1 VKLLIIG
8 SGARE
13 HALAWKFRQDD
24 SSIELI
30 AAPGNPGMASIA
42 TCFPVSADDIEG
54 LVALVQAEQPDVTVV
69 GPEAPLAAGIVD
81 RFTVE
86 GFPIF
91 GPTKAAAQI
100 ESSKRYAKEIM
111 RRAGVATANAS
122 HHTTAVSAMRAA
134 RMLGA
139 PVVIKASGLAAGKG
153 VVIAETM
160 AEAERAIRS
169 MIVDGALGG
178 AGREILVEQYM
189 EGEELSIFAVCDGS
203 RAMLLRGAQDHK
215 RLLDGDHGPNTGG
228 MGAYAPVSIDTPL
241 LQYKVLEE
249 IIRPTLAALKDDG
262 AAFSGLLYAGLMI
275 TPSGPK
281 VVEFN
286 CRFGDPETEALLP
299 LMLSSLLEPI
309 AEIARGGTLAG
320 MDDFKWRIGSA
331 VTTVIAAPGYPVQP
345 RLGGKI
351 TLPAPEDGV
360 YVFHGG
366 TKHQEKHVR
375 PLSPL
380 ERRRAE
386 EALAKGL
393 PAEPEPEEE
402 PPLQSAGGRV
412 LAITGVA
419 PTLASAARKSREY
432 AERVQLEGKQLRRD
446 IAWRELARLQSRRV
460 QPSA

>member
-8 SGARE
+8 GGARE

-24 SSIELI
+24 ASIELI
-30 AAPGNPGMASIA
+30 AAPGNPGIA
-42 TCFPVSADDIEG
+42 TIAQCFPVRADDVDG
-54 LVALVQAEQPDVTVV
+54 LVALAQAERPDVTVV

-81 RFTVE
+81 RFMVE

-91 GPTKAAAQI
+91 GPTRAAARI

-111 RRAGVATANAS
+111 RNAGVATANAS

-169 MIVDGALGG
+169 MIIDGALGG
-178 AGREILVEQYM
+178 AGRELLVEQYM
-189 EGEELSIFAVCDGS
+189 EGEELSIFALCDGS
-203 RAMLLRGAQDHK
+203 RAVLLRGVQDHK

-228 MGAYAPVSIDTPL
+228 MGAYSPVSIDTPL

-262 AAFSGLLYAGLMI
+262 SAFSGLLYAGLMI

-299 LMLSSLLEPI
+299 LMLSSLLDPV
-309 AEIARGGTLAG
+309 AELARGGTLAG
-320 MDDFKWRIGSA
+320 MDDPRWRIGSA
-331 VTTVIAAPGYPVQP
+331 VTTVVAAPGYPTQP
-345 RLGGKI
+345 RLDARI
-351 TLPAPEDGV
+351 TLPPPEDNV
-360 YVFHGG
+360 FVFHAG
-366 TKHQEKHVR
+366 TKM
-375 PLSPL
+375 
-380 ERRRAE
+380 
-386 EALAKGL
+386 
-393 PAEPEPEEE
+393 PEDLNPEQT
-402 PPLQSAGGRV
+402 PPLLSAGGRV

-419 PTLASAARKSREY
+419 PTLDGAARNSREY
-432 AERVQLEGKQLRRD
+432 AERVQLEGKQIRRD
-446 IAWRELARLQSRRV
+446 IAWRELARLRSRRI